1 MIRPAMIAMT
11 KAILLSLAVAA
22 LSAATASASEPLSAD
37 SLTAAFL
44 DYYAKVPQE
53 KIYVHTDR
61 GDYAAG
67 DSIWF
72 RIFVV
77 DAASNKLSDRSKF
90 AYLELIDNTAD
101 TLVTRIKIKADSAGI
116 FANAMPLSPRMKS
129 GSYTLA
135 AYTRWMQNFEQDLFF
150 KKSVNVVNPD
160 EGIAQPVVRS
170 RVVNSIALDVMPEG
184 GNLLAGLPQRIAYKA
199 IADDGRGID
208 VRVWLLNAAG
218 DVISESASQHLGM
231 GYLWVTAEA
240 GEELWLEASTA
251 DGLACRTKLSEAQ
264 TRGAS
269 LSVNQRMGT
278 VLIQPSV
285 TPSID
290 ITRLALVV
298 AGSGNLLV
306 KELTDRSPI
315 RISSRNLKPG
325 VINIALIDRSSNQ
338 PLAERLIFVRD
349 TDLVDMKATVAKSK

>member
-1 MIRPAMIAMT
+1 MNRQRLIKIMLMSFIMT
-11 KAILLSLAVAA
+11 VMTAPGV
-22 LSAATASASEPLSAD
+22 SANKPLSAD
-37 SLTAAFL
+37 SLSGLFL

-53 KIYVHTDR
+53 KIHVHTDR
-61 GDYAAG
+61 ADYAAG

-90 AYLELIDNTAD
+90 AYLELIDNAAD
-101 TLVTRIKIKADSAGI
+101 TLVSRIKIKADSTGV
-116 FANAMPLSPRMKS
+116 FANAMPLSPRMQS

-135 AYTRWMQNFEQDLFF
+135 AYTRWMQNFDHDLFF
-150 KKSVNVVNPD
+150 KKSLNIVNPD
-160 EGIAQPVVRS
+160 EDIAQISVKP

-184 GNLLAGLPQRIAYKA
+184 GSLLAGHPQRIAYKA
-199 IADDGRGID
+199 IGDDGLGTD
-208 VRVWLLNAAG
+208 VRVWLVNATG
-218 DVISESASQHLGM
+218 DVVSESASQHLGM

-240 GEELWLEASTA
+240 GEDLWLEASTA
-251 DGLACRTKLSEAQ
+251 DGLSCRTKLPDAQ
-264 TRGAS
+264 THGAS
-269 LSVNQRMGT
+269 VSVNQRMGT
-278 VLIQPSV
+278 VLIQPCV

-298 AGSGNLLV
+298 SGAGNLLV
-306 KELTDRSPI
+306 KELTDSSPI

-325 VINIALIDRSSNQ
+325 VINIALIDRIANQ

-349 TDLVDMKATVAKSK
+349 TDPADMKTTLTDNF